1 MTAFDPT
8 KPVQTRDGRP
18 ARILCTDRTGSQFP
32 IIALISFSDAESV
45 VSVKSN
51 GCMYGQGETP
61 NDLVNVPEVT
71 KKYRRVYE
79 GPGYDTAFSEVAY
92 SSEQGCRNGAGRSV
106 KYYGILEEV
115 FTDGEFTTINFI
127 PW

>member
-1 MTAFDPT
+1 MD
-8 KPVQTRDGRP
+8 
-18 ARILCTDRTGSQFP
+18 GSQFDTEDSKYD
-32 IIALISFSDAESV
+32 LI
-45 VSVKSN
+45 
-51 GCMYGQGETP
+51 
-61 NDLVNVPEVT
+61 NVPEVT